1 MTTLEAGQATLEV
14 ANPAQRRMIDRA
26 EVGHPPRVGSAWLSR
41 SPTRPDTPGA
51 RVDAGAVLVARLT
64 VTPWHSLSS
73 RLDGT
78 VRLQLTLLEE
88 VLPLSEGEELDGF
101 GTDRDRPAER

>member
-51 RVDAGAVLVARLT
+51 RVDAGAVLVAPPT

-73 RLDGT
+73 RL
-78 VRLQLTLLEE
+78 QLTLFEE

-101 GTDRDRPAER
+101 GTDRDRSAER